1 MEMFDSKF
9 RISLKDFLVIIL
21 FKFVFCNVCIE
32 KFIIMEE
39 ILFVCMYFCNLICW
53 DELKV

>member
-32 KFIIMEE
+32 KFRIRED

>member
-32 KFIIMEE
+32 KFRIMEE